1 MNRKAVMFN
10 LPDLVSRRAEL
21 VKLMHRLE
29 TLDNDHPVTAG
40 QTIASL
46 RCLID
51 QLDDYILTGG
61 ITLVR

>member
-1 MNRKAVMFN
+1 MLN
-10 LPDLVSRRAEL
+10 LPDLMSQRAEL

-29 TLDNDHPVTAG
+29 MVDSKYEGCTTAE

-51 QLDDYILTGG
+51 GLDDYILTGG
-61 ITLVR
+61 LPARAPR